1 MELPRL
7 ITECLPL
14 LRALT
19 NNNVCDEALVNVLNS
34 KLTYMFST
42 KGIKFQQY
50 ANSNPKSLAYYGINF
65 MASGTAKDYTV
76 SIVNDYLLDF
86 IEPYLQNYLI
96 SYKEHY
102 YEEQIHLRTAT
113 VTNQSKRDKIIA
125 QIDEEM
131 KQFRNVNTEIEE
143 GTLSGVYA
151 EAKQID
157 QIGVGALFIRISELG
172 DYVDSAVK
180 SDKDK
185 RALMQKMKN
194 IYEGTI
200 MPSLI
205 ASASDRKPIYNL
217 GVQALMYTDFQNL
230 LDPQNNKFFKD
241 LLKTGYA
248 RRCFIYMP
256 KSDNVKL
263 NYPTD
268 SLTIENAIR
277 NSRATRDVLYAI
289 FEQTFPRTLLFSAS
303 CQQYIEDYRRNCVD
317 VVNQMQHKRDIV
329 STDLLESFWK
339 VQKLSVVYEL
349 LNNPKSN
356 LVTVESFSQ
365 ALSFYES
372 IRPSLRYMLERHDT
386 TPLDECVTF
395 LIDNAGKTL
404 KKMDL
409 RHQNFVYHAK
419 FTNWWKESIPLL
431 EEELQ
436 AKGYS
441 LIVDKSNIS
450 VINNM
455 ADDANDPFFDN
466 LK

>member
-1 MELPRL
+1 MELPKL
-7 ITECLPL
+7 ITQCLPL
-14 LRALT
+14 LRSLT

-34 KLTYMFST
+34 KLAYMFAV

-50 ANSNPKSLAYYGINF
+50 SNSNPKSLAYYGINF

-76 SIVNDYLLDF
+76 SIINDYLLDF

-102 YEEQIHLRTAT
+102 YEEQVHLRTST
-113 VTNQSKRDKIIA
+113 VANPKQKEKIIA
-125 QIDEEM
+125 QIDEEL
-131 KQFRNVNTEIEE
+131 KQFRHINIEIEE

-151 EAKQID
+151 EARQID
-157 QIGVGALFIRISELG
+157 QIGVGSLFIRISELG

-194 IYEGTI
+194 IYEGTV

-205 ASASDRKPIYNL
+205 ASATDRRPIYNL

-230 LDPQNNKFFKD
+230 LDSQNNKFFKD

-256 KSDNVKL
+256 KSDDVKL

-268 SLTIENAIR
+268 SLTAESAIR
-277 NSRATRDVLYAI
+277 NSRAVRNDLCGI
-289 FEQTFPRTLLFSAS
+289 FEQTFPRTLQFSEE
-303 CQQYIEDYRRNCVD
+303 CQQFIEQYRCHCVD
-317 VVNQMQHKRDIV
+317 IVNEMQHKRDIV
-329 STDLLESFWK
+329 ATDLLESFWK
-339 VQKLSVVYEL
+339 IQKLSVVYEL

-356 LVTVESFSQ
+356 CVTVNAFQQ
-365 ALSFYES
+365 ALSFYEA
-372 IRPSLRYMLERHDT
+372 IRPSLRYMLERHDV

-395 LIDNAGKTL
+395 LIDNVGKTL

-409 RHQNFVYHAK
+409 RRQNFVYHAK
-419 FTNWWKESIPLL
+419 FSSWWKDALPLL
-431 EEELQ
+431 TEELQ

-441 LIVDKSNIS
+441 LIIDKNDIS
-450 VINNM
+450 VINNIP
-455 ADDANDPFFDN
+455 DGPDDPFFDN